1 MKEKNIREL
10 AKRMGLITVEDMCQY
25 TIAHLVVKIANKVN
39 ELIGEVGR
47 FETDVQETL
56 KTQNENIQYLLGEGL
71 HLEVGNIFDGWVQD
85 GTFDTL
91 INQTALKKVNN
102 RIDETN
108 AQLSQIK
115 KDINSLLYYP
125 RLDGEIDD
133 QNRFLRAIDGTSTGG
148 KLLIPSGT
156 YQLNDYITLTKSIE
170 IQGDGMFSTLING
183 GGIKIESS
191 NITINDLSVNCPQK
205 ANAFQ
210 ANQTKVSNIRINR
223 CRGIARDHS
232 FLFESYYG
240 TVQNV
245 IVQDCISD
253 ASIHGFISKAY
264 DVKFINCK
272 ANNHTSG
279 FAFGMISDNIPGV
292 DNVANAFFNM
302 IENCSAY
309 NCGSGVRSYCRDK
322 WEQTCVPRCYNNRV
336 NGFIALDCVNP
347 ISIGEE
353 TTPNDYQSI
362 YRIEYTTVTGV
373 QDFGTKQGVYSVNL
387 ANTYRCILDNCTLI
401 YDVRQSENVVD
412 NVIGNIVTKNVVNP
426 NTSTISINSPK
437 SYEVNTSLNS
447 SIELYLQGESSDSSV
462 VKFVGSPK
470 NGNIITVLVRNAG
483 RDTFGGFD
491 TTNTIVDTSQHN
503 ILKTGITFNHGQVTQ
518 WMWIRG
524 LNKWMCIYASNLINL
539 A

>member
-1 MKEKNIREL
+1 MANKKVSELTETTNITGSDYL
-10 AKRMGLITVEDMCQY
+10 LITQDNKSK
-25 TIAHLVVKIANKVN
+25 KIKANTFTTKT
-39 ELIGEVGR
+39 ELN
-47 FETDVQETL
+47 
-56 KTQNENIQYLLGEGL
+56 KNNTQL
-71 HLEVGNIFDGWVQD
+71 
-85 GTFDTL
+85 
-91 INQTALKKVNN
+91 
-102 RIDETN
+102 
-108 AQLSQIK
+108 LSQIK

-125 RLDGEIDD
+125 RLDGETDD

-148 KLLIPSGT
+148 RLLIPAGT
-156 YQLNDYITLTKSIE
+156 YKLNDYIVLTKSIE
-170 IQGDGMFSTLING
+170 IQGEGMSSTLINN
-183 GGIKIESS
+183 GGIKIRSS
-191 NITINDLSVNCPQK
+191 KITINDLCVNCPEK

-210 ANQTKVSNIRINR
+210 CNEGSFSNIRINR
-223 CRGIARDHS
+223 CKGISRDHG

-245 IVQDCISD
+245 VVNDCLSEG
-253 ASIHGFISKAY
+253 SVHGFISKAY

-272 ANNHTSG
+272 ANNHTTG
-279 FAFGMISDNIPGV
+279 FAFGMISDNIPGK

-302 IENCSAY
+302 IENCRAY
-309 NCGSGVRSYCRDK
+309 NCSSGVRSYCRDK
-322 WEQTCVPRCYNNRV
+322 WEQTCVPKCYNNV
-336 NGFIALDCVNP
+336 INGFIALDCKNP
-347 ISIGEE
+347 IFIGEE
-353 TTPNDYQSI
+353 SVPDDYQSI
-362 YRIEYTTVTGV
+362 SRIEYTTVTGV

-426 NTSTISINSPK
+426 NTSTIYINSPK

-462 VKFVGSPK
+462 VKFVGTPK